1 MAPVGVRERPDRAL
15 VVLILFIE
23 FPFDHLPKIVDRS
36 FVSVVDNYCIL
47 VWTYCFSSSLSG
59 GTQDSSPI
67 LQGSAKPAGFA
78 FFFPQTHVQGFLVC
92 SCLLVISTWKV
103 KMYLLAPWT
112 SGCLTVVNFGATQ
125 QFSYIFE
132 VAAQFCE
139 FVRNFTL

>member
-15 VVLILFIE
+15 VVLILSIE

-78 FFFPQTHVQGFLVC
+78 FFFFRPMFKDFWCVPV
-92 SCLLVISTWKV
+92 CLLFQHEEKSRCIS
-103 KMYLLAPWT
+103 
-112 SGCLTVVNFGATQ
+112 
-125 QFSYIFE
+125 
-132 VAAQFCE
+132 
-139 FVRNFTL
+139 

>member
-1 MAPVGVRERPDRAL
+1 MMAPVGVRERPDRAL
-15 VVLILFIE
+15 VVLILSIE

-78 FFFPQTHVQGFLVC
+78 FFFSDPCSRIFGVFLFACYFNMKKSQDVSLSSLNLRMSYSSEFRC
-92 SCLLVISTWKV
+92 YST
-103 KMYLLAPWT
+103 
-112 SGCLTVVNFGATQ
+112 
-125 QFSYIFE
+125 IFLY
-132 VAAQFCE
+132 F
-139 FVRNFTL
+139 